1 MAYYSVSHKTAGRKW
16 SSAQWPE
23 GPKGDGGSGRGV
35 GGAMDKN
42 STTTAWK
49 VLDKNL
55 SPKEYPFP
63 FPSFSPII
71 LAYLSA

>member
-1 MAYYSVSHKTAGRKW
+1 MLNGLKDPRVMVAV
-16 SSAQWPE
+16 
-23 GPKGDGGSGRGV
+23 GGGL